1 MNLNS
6 LYKLRF
12 YNRPSFFASPL
23 PTFSFKECLGSY
35 LCDNMEKLYSACGS
49 RASCSSLALAEWL
62 GFYMVLIKLF
72 LLCLASSRVSRA
84 LIIWTSPGKCK
95 GAPEMLR
102 KWIKSVRILASL
114 EHGACQTETE
124 HPPLFSGE
132 DRVDINKTLKSDHII
147 TVWKYGAMIKLSFNT
162 EWFCILK
169 TDTHV
174 RNNSMQI

>member
-6 LYKLRF
+6 LHKLRP
-12 YNRPSFFASPL
+12 YNRHSLFASRL

-35 LCDNMEKLYSACGS
+35 LCDNMGKWYSACGS

-72 LLCLASSRVSRA
+72 LLCLASSRVRRA
-84 LIIWTSPGKCK
+84 LIIWTLPGKCK

-102 KWIKSVRILASL
+102 KWTKSVRILAFL
-114 EHGACQTETE
+114 QHGACQIE
-124 HPPLFSGE
+124 HPPRLKGE
-132 DRVDINKTLKSDHII
+132 DRVSINKTLKSDHNI
-147 TVWKYGAMIKLSFNT
+147 TVWKYGVMIKLSFNT

-169 TDTHV
+169 IDAHV